1 MKENRRNRF
10 KHIAAS
16 IVLLFCMVMSIGMI
30 CFADEQG
37 TVIVESARIRAAADQ
52 NSEQLGSVAKGK
64 TVDIIGQT
72 TGTDKQVWYQ
82 VYVDANTKGYIRAN
96 LIKLKDG
103 ASLKTVD
110 GGKFCGDRYR
120 CAARHRYRYQKS
132 SSDQQGKY
140 PQRSLRRQ

>member
-16 IVLLFCMVMSIGMI
+16 IVLLFSMVMSIGMI

-110 GGKFCGDRYR
+110 GGQVLRGQIPPRR
-120 CAARHRYRYQKS
+120 QPPLQMPKS